1 MEKLLGFP
9 DAQNFTGDWSGNAWA
24 CAVVVYIIFE
34 IQL

>member
-24 CAVVVYIIFE
+24 FAVIVSMNF
-34 IQL
+34 